1 MSDFLSD
8 FSVIMFASLNV
19 KLIMNGTWTWWVIHD
34 GVWVDGGEPAPDWS
48 IQNLAWRLQNDSTLW
63 KREKIKKMKNAWKYK
78 RYIKFKNYSFKL
90 ELTIRILVL
99 WDCRVFAAKY
109 HWKVTMIDMIKLISG
124 VGYFLWLINY
134 DERWIF
140 ESWFVWPNAFY
151 FTVRFLNFHQ
161 RKNFNFSSLQISQIE
176 DRVRIIVIWVK

>member
-1 MSDFLSD
+1 MLISSIAQAVEQSVRQQAILFNLEKVCFENFIEKNFWWNVRLLSD
-8 FSVIMFASLNV
+8 TSVIMFAPLNV

-99 WDCRVFAAKY
+99 WDCRVFAVKY

-124 VGYFLWLINY
+124 VGYLLWLITY
-134 DERWIF
+134 
-140 ESWFVWPNAFY
+140 ES
-151 FTVRFLNFHQ
+151 
-161 RKNFNFSSLQISQIE
+161 
-176 DRVRIIVIWVK
+176 